1 MDDFLE
7 AKENNKNRETT
18 ETTNTD
24 STDKVHNET
33 LEDMKCK
40 EESTECK
47 EACTEEASIS
57 ESEKLKAEYEEK
69 LAKMAEENKT
79 YLDHLQ
85 RLAAEFDNYKKR
97 TTKEKERL
105 YQDAVCDTV
114 SKLLPVVDNFERA
127 LAAIDTA
134 DEKSFREG
142 VIMVAKQLDS
152 VLANIGVEKIQ
163 ALGCKFDP
171 NVHNAVMHTQDDNVE
186 ENTIVEELQSGYK
199 YKDQVI
205 RHSMVKVAN

>member
-47 EACTEEASIS
+47 EACTEEDSIS